1 MSFYKEQRPKREKKC
16 DTPTSTL
23 KWAVHLTKFGSG
35 TEWGGLKRETVEI
48 KAILWLDFHKTKF
61 TFSFFTNW
69 MSFQN
74 IPEPTFFVIFYVN

>member
-1 MSFYKEQRPKREKKC
+1 MWNTHFNIEISS
-16 DTPTSTL
+16 TSN
-23 KWAVHLTKFGSG
+23 KFESG